1 MFRFFVCALLLG
13 LSTACVSAPRVVQ
26 PAPKPIPAAPRAA
39 PPPRPAQVLPP
50 RSADTSA
57 PAEMEQGI
65 RALWAS
71 YPDRA
76 GIAVLR
82 DGVAW
87 EIAHRGGEPMPQ
99 QSVSKLWVAI
109 AILQGVD
116 DGRWNLSDPVTVR
129 AGDITVFSRAAQAKV
144 GANRWQ
150 TSIRQLLT
158 LAMTRSDNTANDV
171 LMKRAGG
178 PEAIRAILS
187 AKGLSAIRF
196 SDGEHLMQSAT
207 AGLTW
212 REDYRRGQSWQA
224 ARAQLSD
231 STRRAAMDRYIANP
245 TDGASP
251 LAIARGLL
259 RLKRGEL
266 LSPASTRLL
275 IGLMTDSVTGR
286 ARLRGGVPL
295 GWQFAHKTGTGQDF
309 AGRTAGYNDVG
320 LMTAPDGTTYAV
332 VVMIAEAYR
341 PIIERQQ
348 LMQGVAAIVA
358 ANHVR

>member
-1 MFRFFVCALLLG
+1 
-13 LSTACVSAPRVVQ
+13 
-26 PAPKPIPAAPRAA
+26 
-39 PPPRPAQVLPP
+39 
-50 RSADTSA
+50 
-57 PAEMEQGI
+57 MEQGI
-65 RALWAS
+65 SALWAS

-82 DGVAW
+82 DGAAW

-116 DGRWNLSDPVTVR
+116 QRRWSLSDPVTVR
-129 AGDITVFSRAAQAKV
+129 PADVTVFSRAAQGKV
-144 GANRWQ
+144 GANGWQ
-150 TSIRQLLT
+150 TSISELLN
-158 LAMTRSDNTANDV
+158 LMMTRSDNTANDV
-171 LMKRAGG
+171 LLRRAGG
-178 PEAIRAILS
+178 PEAIRAMLS

-196 SDGEHLMQSAT
+196 GGGEHLLQAGT
-207 AGLTW
+207 AGLAW
-212 REDYRRGQSWQA
+212 REEYRRGQAFQT
-224 ARAQLSD
+224 ARAQLSEA
-231 STRRAAMDRYIANP
+231 TRRTAMDRYIANP
-245 TDGASP
+245 PDGATP

-275 IGLMTDSVTGR
+275 LRLMTDSVTGR
-286 ARLRGGVPL
+286 ARLRGGTPPD
-295 GWQFAHKTGTGQDF
+295 WQLAHKTGTGQDH
-309 AGRTAGYNDVG
+309 AGRTAGYNDIG

-341 PIIERQQ
+341 PIAERQR
-348 LMQGVAAIVA
+348 LMQGVTATVA

>member
-1 MFRFFVCALLLG
+1 M
-13 LSTACVSAPRVVQ
+13 
-26 PAPKPIPAAPRAA
+26 
-39 PPPRPAQVLPP
+39 
-50 RSADTSA
+50 D
-57 PAEMEQGI
+57 QGI
-65 RALWAS
+65 RVLWAA

-82 DGVAW
+82 DGAAW

-116 DGRWNLSDPVTVR
+116 DGRWRLSDPITVR
-129 AGDITVFSRAAQAKV
+129 ASDVTVFSRAAQAKV
-144 GANRWQ
+144 GATGW
-150 TSIRQLLT
+150 TTTIGDLLG
-158 LAMTRSDNTANDV
+158 LMMTKSDNTANDV
-171 LMKRAGG
+171 LLRRAGG
-178 PEAIRAILS
+178 PEAIRAMLS

-196 SDGEHLMQSAT
+196 GGGEHILQAGT
-207 AGLTW
+207 AGLPW
-212 REDYRRGQSWQA
+212 REEYRRGQAFQV
-224 ARAQLSD
+224 ARAQLSEA
-231 STRRAAMDRYIANP
+231 TRRVAMDRYIANP
-245 TDGASP
+245 PDGATP
-251 LAIARGLL
+251 LGIARGLL

-275 IGLMTDSVTGR
+275 LGLMEDSVTGK
-286 ARLRGGVPL
+286 ARLRGGVPYD
-295 GWQFAHKTGTGQDF
+295 WQFAHKTGTGQDH

-341 PIIERQQ
+341 PIAERQQ
-348 LMQGVAAIVA
+348 LMQGVSATVA